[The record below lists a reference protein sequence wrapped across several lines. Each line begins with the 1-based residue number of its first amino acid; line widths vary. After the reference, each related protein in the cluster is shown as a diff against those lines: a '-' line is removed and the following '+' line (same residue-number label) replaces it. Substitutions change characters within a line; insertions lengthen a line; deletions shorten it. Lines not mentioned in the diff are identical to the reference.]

1 MKTQEKEPRLSLVGA
16 GPGDAELIT
25 VKGLRTLETAD
36 VVLYDALVSPEI
48 IDYIPQGIPS
58 FCVGKRSGEHSFS
71 QDTINELIVQFANRY
86 GHVVRLK
93 GGDPFVF
100 GRGSEEIEYAK
111 EHGIEATIIPGISSA
126 LAVPASIGIPV
137 TARGFSESLWI
148 VTGTTRHGKISA
160 DIQLAAQSTATVVI
174 LMGLQHLKE
183 IMDVFVNA
191 GKANVP
197 VAIIQSGTL
206 STQQRLIGDVST
218 IVERMK
224 DSTLAAPAI
233 IVVGEVVR
241 FACELQQVS
250 RQFQYSV

>member
-1 MKTQEKEPRLSLVGA
+1 MKAQEKKPRLSLVGA
-16 GPGDAELIT
+16 GPGDPELIT
-25 VKGLRTLETAD
+25 VKALRTLETAD

-48 IDYIPQGIPS
+48 IDCIPKGVPS
-58 FCVGKRSGEHSFS
+58 FCVGKRAGEHSFS

-86 GHVVRLK
+86 GHVIRLK

-100 GRGSEEIEYAK
+100 GRGSEEIAYAK
-111 EHGIEATIIPGISSA
+111 GYGIETAIIPGITSA

-148 VTGTTRHGKISA
+148 VTGTTRKGGISA

-183 IMDVFVNA
+183 IMDVFANA
-191 GKANVP
+191 GRENLP
-197 VAIIQSGTL
+197 VAIIQNGTL
-206 STQQRLIGDVST
+206 STQQSIIGDVST
-218 IVERMK
+218 IVGRMK
-224 DSTLAAPAI
+224 DSTIAAPAI

-241 FACELQQVS
+241 FADRLQQVS
-250 RQFQYSV
+250 QQLQYSV